1 MDLVTGLQGSVI
13 LVLTAVSL
21 GLTGFAAIDSLRH
34 TKNQYLAVG
43 RQTKVFWVA
52 ILGVAFLLAIVRIG
66 APTDLFNV
74 VAVIAAGVYLADQ
87 RPKLKQVKGGR
98 GSSGPYGPY

>member
-1 MDLVTGLQGSVI
+1 VNLVFGVQSSIL
-13 LVLTAVSL
+13 LVLAVASL
-21 GLTGFAAIDSLRH
+21 ALTGFAALDSLRH
-34 TKNQYLAVG
+34 GQNQYRAVG

-52 ILGVAFLLAIVRIG
+52 ILAVGFLLSIVSI
-66 APTDLFNV
+66 TDPLRFYNLIAV
-74 VAVIAAGVYLADQ
+74 VAAGVYLADQ